1 MTRRKALVPFI
12 TAGYPDKARCLRYM
26 LAFARAGADVVE
38 LGIPFSDPLA
48 DGPVI
53 QRTSMAALERGATV
67 RDALSI
73 AAKFKKQARGV
84 KLVVMTYLNPVLA
97 YGMPDFMAAAK
108 RAGVD
113 GLIPV
118 DLIPEEAEGFLQ
130 AAAAQGLE
138 VTFLVSPTCT
148 AERMGRIAAA
158 TTGFLYLV
166 SVKGVTGARGKLP
179 ADLAETVARL
189 RSVTSKPIYVGFGIS
204 TAAHAAAVAKLA
216 DGVVVGSALLERI
229 PPNGRDR
236 TADVRRFLSSMRRA
250 LDRSP

>member
-1 MTRRKALVPFI
+1 MPFI
-12 TAGYPDKARCLRYM
+12 TAGYPDQARCLRYM
-26 LAFARAGADVVE
+26 LAYARAGADAVE

-53 QRTSMAALERGATV
+53 QRTSMAALQRGITL
-67 RDALSI
+67 RGSLSI
-73 AAKFKKQARGV
+73 AAGFKKRVRNV

-97 YGMPDFMAAAK
+97 FGLGRFMAAAK
-108 RAGVD
+108 KAGVD

-118 DLIPEEAEGFLQ
+118 DLIPEEAEGFLG
-130 AAAAQGLE
+130 AAAAKGLQ

-148 AERMGRIAAA
+148 AERMRRIADA

-166 SVKGVTGARGKLP
+166 SVKGVTGARGALP
-179 ADLAETVARL
+179 PGLADTVARL

-204 TAAHAAAVAKLA
+204 TPAQAAAVASLA
-216 DGVVVGSALLERI
+216 DGVVVGSALLQRI

-236 TADVRRFLSSMRRA
+236 TGDVLRFLRSMRRA
-250 LDRSP
+250 IDRVG

>member
-1 MTRRKALVPFI
+1 MNRRKALVPFI

-53 QRTSMAALERGATV
+53 QRTSMAALARGVTV

-73 AAKFKKQARGV
+73 AARFKKRARGV
-84 KLVVMTYLNPVLA
+84 QLVVMTYLNPVLA
-97 YGMPDFMAAAK
+97 FGLREFMTAAK

-130 AAAAQGLE
+130 AAAAKGLQ

-148 AERMGRIAAA
+148 ADRMRRIADA

-166 SVKGVTGARGKLP
+166 SVKGVTGTRGALSP
-179 ADLAETVARL
+179 DLADTVARL
-189 RSVTSKPIYVGFGIS
+189 RSVTSKPVYVGFGIS
-204 TAAHAAAVAKLA
+204 TPAHAAAVAKLA
-216 DGVVVGSALLERI
+216 DGVVVGSALLKRI
-229 PPNGRDR
+229 PPDGRDR
-236 TADVRRFLSSMRRA
+236 TTDVRRFLQSMRHA
-250 LDRSP
+250 IDRSP